1 MQKFKW
7 LISIVLVAF
16 VAASCSTSPTG
27 RSQMIWK
34 SDSELEAQSRKA
46 FNQMRASMPLA
57 TDRKKIDFVACVAE
71 AVVAVLEPPYSDIEW
86 EYNASAR
93 LQPAGDFDQSAVC
106 QFLRLARQPRLEA
119 LSPAGCLGLLEQS
132 VDIGHD
138 PFLQWLLDLVGHL
151 VEITLGSPFR

>member
-1 MQKFKW
+1 MQKIHL

-16 VAASCSTSPTG
+16 AVASCSSSPTG

-71 AVVAVLEPPYSDIEW
+71 AVVGVLEPPYVESIRK
-86 EYNASAR
+86 A
-93 LQPAGDFDQSAVC
+93 LAGD
-106 QFLRLARQPRLEA
+106 
-119 LSPAGCLGLLEQS
+119 
-132 VDIGHD
+132 
-138 PFLQWLLDLVGHL
+138 
-151 VEITLGSPFR
+151 